1 MTKATEMLGKDIEEL
16 TKAVCDC
23 ENSLLNI
30 LIESQMGKDSE
41 VIRKYVYQIQSE
53 LNIIKSERCTMEM
66 LLGFIEQESKRD
78 EMR

>member
-1 MTKATEMLGKDIEEL
+1 MTKTTEKMGKNIEEL
-16 TKAVCDC
+16 TKAVCEC

-66 LLGFIEQESKRD
+66 LLGYIEQESER
-78 EMR
+78 EE